1 MVLAGLTSSSDNN
14 GSSTDMGLGRS
25 FLSTALSG
33 SSTFLRLEES
43 VGEAGGEDRVF
54 WSFPDGC
61 WNKEAQDLDIVAP

>member
-54 WSFPDGC
+54 
-61 WNKEAQDLDIVAP
+61 